1 MIPVRGFEGK
11 TVAVFG
17 LGRTG
22 LTAARAL
29 IAGGAKVALW
39 DEKPA
44 SREAA
49 VAEGLNVVDLQA
61 ADWSQFAALMLSP
74 GVPLTHP
81 KPHWTVT
88 KAKAAGVEV
97 LGDIELFARTVNAA
111 PEHKKPRIVA
121 ITGTNGKSTT
131 TALIGHLCRRA
142 GRDTRVG
149 GNIGEGVLGLED
161 MHGGAVYVLELSSYQ
176 LDLTSSLRPDAVV
189 LLNISPD
196 HLDRHGGM
204 DGYIAAK
211 RRIFLNQGKGDTA
224 IIGVDDPWCQQIC
237 TEITAANRRTIWP
250 ISAGKAMGRGVYA
263 LQGVLYDAT
272 GERVTEMVDLL
283 RARSLPGRH
292 NWQNAAAAYAAAR
305 ALGIPSHQAVDGLMT
320 FPGLAHRM
328 ETVGRIGKVA
338 LRQRQQGHQRRRR
351 PPGDVQLS
359 EDLLDRRRRGQG
371 RRDRR
376 PGRPVPARRRRLS
389 DRPGGRGLRQDPGGQ
404 GPGAPVRRHRDGG
417 GRRLCR
423 RRRVGRGSHR
433 PAVAR
438 LRLVRPVRRLRAAGR
453 GVPRGGHG
461 AGQGAGGEKSVDL
474 TGDDLPPTHRF
485 AIVSPRR
492 GKSVPPTP

>member
-1 MIPVRGFEGK
+1 MIPVRGFEDK

-39 DEKPA
+39 DEKAA

-49 VAEGLNVVDLQA
+49 AAEGFPVVDLEA

-81 KPHWTVT
+81 KPHWTVE
-88 KAKAAGVEV
+88 KARAAGVEI
-97 LGDIELFARTVNAA
+97 LGDVELFARTVNAA
-111 PEHKKPRIVA
+111 PVHKRPKIIA

-131 TALIGHLCRRA
+131 TALIGHLCASA
-142 GRDTRVG
+142 GRDTRIG
-149 GNIGEGVLGLED
+149 GNIGLGVLGLED

-176 LDLTSSLRPDAVV
+176 LDLTSSLHPDAVV

-224 IIGVDDPWCQQIC
+224 IIGVDDAWCQQIC

-272 GERVTEMVDLL
+272 GERVVEVADLL

-305 ALGIPSHQAVDGLMT
+305 AIGISVSDAVDGLMT

-328 ETVGRIGKVA
+328 ETVGKIGKVRFVNDSKA
-338 LRQRQQGHQRRRR
+338 TNADAARQAMSSYPKFYWIAGGVAKAGGIDDLKDLFPRIEKAYLIGEAANVFAATLAGKAEVKMSGTLEKAVQQAYVDAAAS
-351 PPGDVQLS
+351 GDDAIVLLS
-359 EDLLDRRRRGQG
+359 PACASFDQFSDFEARGEAF
-371 RRDRR
+371 RAA
-376 PGRPVPARRRRLS
+376 VN
-389 DRPGGRGLRQDPGGQ
+389 GLGTSGK
-404 GPGAPVRRHRDGG
+404 A
-417 GRRLCR
+417 
-423 RRRVGRGSHR
+423 
-433 PAVAR
+433 AVA
-438 LRLVRPVRRLRAAGR
+438 
-453 GVPRGGHG
+453 
-461 AGQGAGGEKSVDL
+461 
-474 TGDDLPPTHRF
+474 
-485 AIVSPRR
+485 
-492 GKSVPPTP
+492 

>member
-1 MIPVRGFEGK
+1 MIPVRGFEDK

-39 DEKPA
+39 DEKPE

-49 VAEGLNVVDLQA
+49 AAEGFPVVDLQA

-81 KPHWTVT
+81 KPHWTVD
-88 KAKAAGVEV
+88 KAKAAGVEI
-97 LGDIELFARTVNAA
+97 LGDVELFARTVNAA
-111 PEHKKPRIVA
+111 PVHKRPKIIA

-131 TALIGHLCRRA
+131 TALIGHLCASA

-149 GNIGEGVLGLED
+149 GNIGLGVLGLED

-176 LDLTSSLRPDAVV
+176 LDLTSSLKADATV

-272 GERVTEMVDLL
+272 GERVVEMADLL

-305 ALGIPSHQAVDGLMT
+305 AIGIPAHDAVEGLMT

-328 ETVGRIGKVA
+328 ETVGKIGRVRFVNDSKATNADAARQAMSSYPKFYWIAGGVAKAGGIDDLKDLFPRIAKAYLIGEAANVFAVTLAGKADVKMSGTLEKA
-338 LRQRQQGHQRRRR
+338 VQQAYADAAASGE
-351 PPGDVQLS
+351 DAVVLLS
-359 EDLLDRRRRGQG
+359 PACASFDQFSDFEARGEAFRAAVNG
-371 RRDRR
+371 LT
-376 PGRPVPARRRRLS
+376 AS
-389 DRPGGRGLRQDPGGQ
+389 GGK
-404 GPGAPVRRHRDGG
+404 
-417 GRRLCR
+417 
-423 RRRVGRGSHR
+423 S
-433 PAVAR
+433 AVA
-438 LRLVRPVRRLRAAGR
+438 
-453 GVPRGGHG
+453 
-461 AGQGAGGEKSVDL
+461 
-474 TGDDLPPTHRF
+474 
-485 AIVSPRR
+485 
-492 GKSVPPTP
+492 

>member
-39 DEKPA
+39 DEKVA

-49 VAEGLNVVDLQA
+49 AAEGFPLVDLEA
-61 ADWSQFAALMLSP
+61 ADWRQFAALMLSP

-81 KPHWTVT
+81 KPHWTVQ

-97 LGDIELFARTVNAA
+97 LGDIELFARTVAAA
-111 PEHKKPRIVA
+111 PAHKRPKIIA

-131 TALIGHLCRRA
+131 TALIGHLCASA

-149 GNIGEGVLGLED
+149 GNIGQGVLGLED

-176 LDLTSSLRPDAVV
+176 LDLTSSLHPDAVV

-272 GERVTEMVDLL
+272 GERVVEVADLL

-305 ALGIPSHQAVDGLMT
+305 AIGIPVQEAVDGLMT

-328 ETVGRIGKVA
+328 ETVGKIGKVRFVNDSKA
-338 LRQRQQGHQRRRR
+338 TNADAARQAMSSYPKFYWIAGGVAKAGGIDDLKDLFPRVAKAYLIGEAAEPFSWTLAGKAEVAMSGTLERAVQQAFADAEASGEEAI
-351 PPGDVQLS
+351 VLLS
-359 EDLLDRRRRGQG
+359 PACASFDQFTDFEARGEAFRAAVNG
-371 RRDRR
+371 L
-376 PGRPVPARRRRLS
+376 VA
-389 DRPGGRGLRQDPGGQ
+389 GGK
-404 GPGAPVRRHRDGG
+404 A
-417 GRRLCR
+417 
-423 RRRVGRGSHR
+423 
-433 PAVAR
+433 AVA
-438 LRLVRPVRRLRAAGR
+438 
-453 GVPRGGHG
+453 
-461 AGQGAGGEKSVDL
+461 
-474 TGDDLPPTHRF
+474 
-485 AIVSPRR
+485 
-492 GKSVPPTP
+492 